1 MAVVKLGS
9 NTTVTSAE
17 LASATSSVNA
27 LQSGRL
33 GDGSIGKHVGQ
44 RIIVRTGDVCT
55 EYIALG
61 ANPTDKWAP
70 LNGAAVVTPA

>member
-17 LASATSSVNA
+17 LASAASSVNA

-33 GDGSIGKHVGQ
+33 GDGSIGKHAGA
-44 RIIVRTGDVCT
+44 RIIVRTGNVCT

-61 ANPTDKWAP
+61 NQPTDPWAP
-70 LNGAAVVTPA
+70 LSGAAVVTPA